1 MDQSMASPL
10 QVTPMLIFMFFFAKI
25 LALAVCIVKD
35 VYILQCFPLASV
47 IFFTNLFMSHW
58 SCLGWN
64 TALCTKY
71 GKNAGLN
78 EKRGNVLATSE
89 VSIKRLNV
97 AVHRLS
103 NILASDHI
111 EYKRAITVP
120 SLVFTYF
127 YH

>member
-1 MDQSMASPL
+1 MFISFNVFLWPQSFSL
-10 QVTPMLIFMFFFAKI
+10 QTSLG
-25 LALAVCIVKD
+25 
-35 VYILQCFPLASV
+35 V
-47 IFFTNLFMSHW
+47 IGVAWVGT
-58 SCLGWN
+58 
-64 TALCTKY
+64 LCTKY

-103 NILASDHI
+103 NILNSDHI

-120 SLVFTYF
+120 SLVSTYL